1 MFFLLPVNEELTA
14 KQIGCG
20 AVTVMLSW
28 ANLMEFLKLVPVIGI
43 YIILVQNIFWTLMKV
58 CIYLKPVSSADNFP

>member
-43 YIILVQNIFWTLMKV
+43 YIILVQKIFWTLMKV
-58 CIYLKPVSSADNFP
+58 CIYLNPVSSAYNFP